1 MTKLHQHEARI
12 RWTGNRGT
20 GTSAYRAYDRNWDFC
35 SPGKPVVHCSNDP
48 MLGGDPA
55 KHNPE
60 DMLVA
65 ALSSCHMLWYLH
77 LCAVG
82 GVIVLSYED
91 DAIGEMVMHRD
102 GSGEFTSVLLRP
114 QIRVTA
120 ESDRQ
125 EAARLHEEAHRF
137 CFIARSMNFPVRIEP
152 VIASD

>member
-1 MTKLHQHEARI
+1 
-12 RWTGNRGT
+12 
-20 GTSAYRAYDRNWDFC
+20 
-35 SPGKPVVHCSNDP
+35 
-48 MLGGDPA
+48 
-55 KHNPE
+55 
-60 DMLVA
+60 
-65 ALSSCHMLWYLH
+65 
-77 LCAVG
+77 
-82 GVIVLSYED
+82 
-91 DAIGEMVMHRD
+91 MVMHRD